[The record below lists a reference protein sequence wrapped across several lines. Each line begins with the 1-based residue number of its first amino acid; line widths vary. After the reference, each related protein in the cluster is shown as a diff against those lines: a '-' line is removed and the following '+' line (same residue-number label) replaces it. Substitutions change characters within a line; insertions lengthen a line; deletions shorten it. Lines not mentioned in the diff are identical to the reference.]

1 MAKKQRQGVSG
12 NPAKAAQGLSGG
24 SGAGGRS
31 GSAAQGGAKK
41 AASTERR
48 PGARAAFER
57 ASAPVLLFLSR
68 LPRWVFPV
76 VLAAILLT
84 GMLIP
89 SPVIGGILLSLI
101 VIALGW
107 LVALS
112 WPLLSLPSR
121 LLRLLVVGG
130 LVLVVYG
137 KFSGRFG

>member
-12 NPAKAAQGLSGG
+12 NPARAAQGSSGG
-24 SGAGGRS
+24 SGAG
-31 GSAAQGGAKK
+31 AKGAGKG
-41 AASTERR
+41 AASAERR

-112 WPLLSLPSR
+112 WPLLSVPSR

-130 LVLVVYG
+130 LLLVVFG

>member
-12 NPAKAAQGLSGG
+12 NPARAAQGSSGG
-24 SGAGGRS
+24 SGAG
-31 GSAAQGGAKK
+31 AKGAGKG
-41 AASTERR
+41 AASAERR

-89 SPVIGGILLSLI
+89 SPVIGGILLSFI
-101 VIALGW
+101 VLALGW

-112 WPLLSLPSR
+112 WPLLSVPSR

-130 LVLVVYG
+130 LALVVYG